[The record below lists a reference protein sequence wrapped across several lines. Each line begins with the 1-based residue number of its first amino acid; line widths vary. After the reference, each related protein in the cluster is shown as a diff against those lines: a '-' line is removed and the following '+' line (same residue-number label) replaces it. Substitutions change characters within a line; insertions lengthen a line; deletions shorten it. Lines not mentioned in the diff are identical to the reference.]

1 MSEQQILRKTVE
13 ELITQVRQQYL
24 NSIKSLALAL
34 EARDSYTQGHSLR
47 VTQYSLSVAEHL
59 SLPKYKK
66 KQLHLAGL
74 LHDIGKIGV
83 KKEVLNKPDKL
94 TPEQYEQIKTHPLL
108 AIKILRPVITDEDIL
123 EMIRHHHES
132 WDGKGYPDGIKGEEI
147 SLGARI
153 MQVCDTF
160 DAITS
165 DRPYRKARPKEIA
178 FEELIRCSGSQF
190 DPYIV
195 RTFLKISEETLDKIE
210 NQPLRSLL
218 SNVYDA
224 EDELIDIF
232 SDALIT

>member
-1 MSEQQILRKTVE
+1 
-13 ELITQVRQQYL
+13 
-24 NSIKSLALAL
+24 
-34 EARDSYTQGHSLR
+34 
-47 VTQYSLSVAEHL
+47 VAEHL
-59 SLPKYKK
+59 SLPNDKK

-83 KKEVLNKPDKL
+83 KEEVLNKPGKL

-108 AIKILRPVITDEDIL
+108 AVKILRPVITDEDIL

-132 WDGKGYPDGIKGEEI
+132 WDGNGYPDGIKGEEI

-165 DRPYRKARPKEIA
+165 NRPYRKARPKEIA
-178 FEELIRCSGSQF
+178 FEELIRCSESQF
-190 DPYIV
+190 DPDII
-195 RTFLKISEETLDKIE
+195 RTFFEIPKETLEKIQ

-218 SNVYDA
+218 SNVYDSK
-224 EDELIDIF
+224 DESADIF
-232 SDALIT
+232 SDVFIS